1 MKKTLNQ
8 KGTTLI
14 IILILVS
21 SIGQLANTFT
31 SNKQSDKILKLEK
44 KVQDLE
50 KSDKENAQIIDEL
63 SNKLRENNKDISTI
77 FRMYQKVN

>member
-1 MKKTLNQ
+1 MRKTLNQ

-50 KSDKENAQIIDEL
+50 KSDKENAQIIEEL

>member
-31 SNKQSDKILKLEK
+31 SNKQSNKILKLEK

-50 KSDKENAQIIDEL
+50 KSDKENAQIIEEL

>member
-50 KSDKENAQIIDEL
+50 KSDKENAQIIEEL

>member
-50 KSDKENAQIIDEL
+50 KSDKENAQIIEEL
-63 SNKLRENNKDISTI
+63 SNKLIENNKDISTI

>member
-31 SNKQSDKILKLEK
+31 SNKQADKILKLEK
-44 KVQDLE
+44 KVNDLE
-50 KSDKENAQIIDEL
+50 KSDKENAQIIEEL